1 MLAKIFDGA
10 YLKRLDN
17 IKQWQEMDVF
27 KEESVSQ
34 HSYKVSIFGRIL
46 LEDIFGDSKS
56 VEVLKFKL
64 DCIDAFAFHDW
75 DEALILR
82 DMSHET
88 KYNNYNGQQIRDA
101 LDNLSRHKAIEEFS
115 EYESDGPIM
124 ASDKNNH
131 GILTDSSKII
141 INNITNQI
149 EDVKMFCKLSDWLA
163 LIFYMKRERELGNKS
178 LNDQWNR
185 SQMGLLKNIEAVKI
199 MLNHRFHH
207 MFLNY
212 SELDKLNNNIYGK

>member
-1 MLAKIFDGA
+1 MLAKIFNGD

-46 LEDIFGDSKS
+46 LEDIFGFNDKD
-56 VEVLKFKL
+56 VKVLSFKL

-88 KYNNYNGQQIRDA
+88 KYNKFNGEEIRNA
-101 LDNLSRHKAIEEFS
+101 LNNLSRHKAIEEFG
-115 EYESDGPIM
+115 EDDGNDCGNWSATANM
-124 ASDKNNH
+124 VV
-131 GILTDSSKII
+131 G
-141 INNITNQI
+141 NITRTGD
-149 EDVKMFCKLSDWLA
+149 DVKVFCKLADWLA
-163 LIFYMKRERELGNKS
+163 LVFYMNRERSLGNKS
-178 LNDQWNR
+178 LNAQWER
-185 SQMGLLKNIEAVKI
+185 GREGLEQAIKNVRD
-199 MLNHRFHH
+199 MLMIKFENYD
-207 MFLNY
+207 LNF
-212 SELDKLNNNIYGK
+212 SELNNLIKNVYGD

>member
-1 MLAKIFDGA
+1 MLAKIFNGD

-46 LEDIFGDSKS
+46 LEDIFGFNNKD
-56 VEVLKFKL
+56 VEVLSFKL

-88 KYNNYNGQQIRDA
+88 KYNKFNGEEIRNA
-101 LDNLSRHKAIEEFS
+101 LNNLSRHKAIEEFG
-115 EYESDGPIM
+115 EDDGNDCGNWSATANM
-124 ASDKNNH
+124 VV
-131 GILTDSSKII
+131 G
-141 INNITNQI
+141 NITRI
-149 EDVKMFCKLSDWLA
+149 GDDVKVFCKLADWLA
-163 LIFYMKRERELGNKS
+163 LVFYMNRERSLGNKS
-178 LNDQWNR
+178 LNAQWER
-185 SQMGLLKNIEAVKI
+185 GREGLEQAIKNVRD
-199 MLNHRFHH
+199 MLMRKFENHN
-207 MFLNY
+207 LNF
-212 SELDKLNNNIYGK
+212 SELNNLIKNVYGD

>member
-1 MLAKIFDGA
+1 MLAKIFNGD

-46 LEDIFGDSKS
+46 LEDIFGFNNKD
-56 VEVLKFKL
+56 VEVLLFKL

-88 KYNNYNGQQIRDA
+88 KYNKFNGEEIRNA
-101 LDNLSRHKAIEEFS
+101 LNNLSRHKAIEEFG
-115 EYESDGPIM
+115 EDDGN
-124 ASDKNNH
+124 DCGNW
-131 GILTDSSKII
+131 SSTA
-141 INNITNQI
+141 NMVVGNITRTGD
-149 EDVKMFCKLSDWLA
+149 DVKVFCKLADWLA
-163 LIFYMKRERELGNKS
+163 LVFYMNRERSLGNKS
-178 LNDQWNR
+178 LNAQWER
-185 SQMGLLKNIEAVKI
+185 GREGLEQAIKNVRY
-199 MLNHRFHH
+199 MLMRKFENHN
-207 MFLNY
+207 LNF
-212 SELDKLNNNIYGK
+212 SELNNLIKNVYGN